1 MEKYKTAVEFLIEEL
16 KLQEMADKNGLTMIK
31 EILDN
36 AIDMEKE
43 QIESSFHSG
52 RASGIFWGD
61 DAPYGDKYYKDLY
74 EKNNQ

>member
-1 MEKYKTAVEFLIEEL
+1 MEKYKTAVEFLLEEL
-16 KLQEMADKNGLTMIK
+16 KLQEMADQIGLTMIK
-31 EILDN
+31 ELLDK
-36 AIDMEKE
+36 AIDMVKE